1 MAGRVEGKVVLL
13 TGGAMGLGKASAKA
27 LLAEGARV
35 IITDIDEA
43 AGRATASELGCGFL
57 PQDVTDW
64 TRWQAIIAEVEQA
77 HGRLD
82 VLVNN
87 AAITVFGSVMD
98 ISPED
103 FRRCYTVDVDS
114 IFMGCKAA
122 IPLMARHKEWDG
134 GGGSIVNFSSAA
146 GNKPSPDL
154 AAYNSAKAAVA
165 MLTKSIALWC
175 AREQNGIRVN
185 SVQPGTILTPN
196 VESVIQ
202 GTPDPE
208 ATRAAFSVAQ
218 PIGRMGE
225 VDDIAHLVVY
235 LASDESRFATGA
247 PFIVDGGL
255 SIA

>member
-1 MAGRVEGKVVLL
+1 MAGRVAGKVVLL
-13 TGGAMGLGKASAKA
+13 TGGAMGLGKAATKA
-27 LLAEGARV
+27 LLAEGATV
-35 IITDIDEA
+35 IISDIDEA
-43 AGRATASELGCGFL
+43 AGRATAEELGCGFI

-64 TRWQAIIAEVEQA
+64 ARWQAVIAEVEAQ

-87 AAITVFGSVMD
+87 AAITVFGSIAD

-122 IPLMARHKEWDG
+122 IPLMARYKEWGG

-154 AAYNSAKAAVA
+154 AAYNSAKAAVVT
-165 MLTKSIALWC
+165 LTKSIALYC
-175 AREQNGIRVN
+175 AREQNGVRVN

-196 VESVIQ
+196 VESVIA
-202 GTPDPE
+202 GTPDPA

-225 VDDIAHLVVY
+225 VEDIAHLVVY
-235 LASDESRFATGA
+235 LASDESKFATGA

>member
-1 MAGRVEGKVVLL
+1 MGRVSGKVVLL
-13 TGGAMGLGKASAKA
+13 TGGAMGLGRAAAKA
-27 LLAEGARV
+27 LIAEGANV
-35 IITDIDEA
+35 VITDIDED
-43 AGRATASELGCGFL
+43 AGRTAADDLGCGFIA
-57 PQDVTDW
+57 QDVTDW
-64 TRWQAIIAEVEQA
+64 DRWLAVIDEVERD

-87 AAITVFGSVMD
+87 AAITVFGSIMD
-98 ISPED
+98 ISVED

-122 IPLMARHKEWDG
+122 IPLMAKG

-146 GNKPSPDL
+146 ANKPNADL
-154 AAYNSAKAAVA
+154 AAYNSAKAAVP

-175 AREQNGIRVN
+175 AREKNSVRVN

-196 VESVIQ
+196 VESVIA
-202 GTPDPE
+202 GTPDPD
-208 ATRAAFSVAQ
+208 ATREAFSVAQ

-225 VDDIAHLVVY
+225 PEDIAHLVVY

>member
-1 MAGRVEGKVVLL
+1 
-13 TGGAMGLGKASAKA
+13 MGLGKAAAKA
-27 LLAEGARV
+27 LLAQGARV

-43 AGRATASELGCGFL
+43 AGAATAAELGEHCAFL
-57 PQDVTDW
+57 AQDVTDW
-64 TRWQAIIAEVEQA
+64 ERWQAIIAEVEA
-77 HGRLD
+77 SHGRLD

-87 AAITVFGSVMD
+87 AAITVFGSIMD
-98 ISPED
+98 ISPDD

-122 IPLMARHKEWDG
+122 IPLMAKT
-134 GGGSIVNFSSAA
+134 GGGSIINFSSAA
-146 GNKPSPDL
+146 ANKPSADL
-154 AAYNSAKAAVA
+154 AAYNSAKAAVP
-165 MLTKSIALWC
+165 MLTKSIALYC
-175 AREQNGIRVN
+175 AREGNGIRAN

-196 VESVIQ
+196 VESVIA
-202 GTPDPE
+202 GTPDPD

-225 VDDIAHLVVY
+225 PEDIAHLVVY
-235 LASDESRFATGA
+235 LASDESKFATGA

>member
-1 MAGRVEGKVVLL
+1 MTGRVAGKVVLL
-13 TGGAMGLGKASAKA
+13 TGGAMGLGRAAARA
-27 LLAEGARV
+27 LLAEGAKV
-35 IITDIDEA
+35 VITDIDEG
-43 AGRATASELGCGFL
+43 AGAATAAELGCDFL

-64 TRWQAIIAEVEQA
+64 PRWQAVIGEVEA
-77 HGRLD
+77 MHGRLD

-122 IPLMARHKEWDG
+122 IPLMVKS

-146 GNKPSPDL
+146 GNKPSADL

-175 AREQNGIRVN
+175 AREGNGIRVN
-185 SVQPGTILTPN
+185 CVQPGTILTPN
-196 VESVIQ
+196 VESVIA
-202 GTPDPE
+202 GTPDPD

-225 VDDIAHLVVY
+225 PDDIAHLVVY

>member
-1 MAGRVEGKVVLL
+1 MGRVSGKVVLL
-13 TGGAMGLGKASAKA
+13 TGGAMGLGKAAAKA
-27 LLAEGARV
+27 LVAEGATV
-35 IITDIDEA
+35 VITDIDEA
-43 AGRATASELGCGFL
+43 AGRATAQELGCGFIH
-57 PQDVTDW
+57 QDVTDW
-64 TRWQAIIAEVEQA
+64 DRWLEVIDEVERD

-87 AAITVFGSVMD
+87 AAITVFGSLMD
-98 ISPED
+98 IGVED

-122 IPLMARHKEWDG
+122 IPLMAKG

-146 GNKPSPDL
+146 GNKPSADL
-154 AAYNSAKAAVA
+154 VAYNSAKAAVP

-175 AREQNGIRVN
+175 AREKNGIRVN

-196 VESVIQ
+196 VESVIA
-202 GTPDPE
+202 GTPDPD
-208 ATRAAFSVAQ
+208 ATREAFSVAQ
-218 PIGRMGE
+218 PVGHMGE
-225 VDDIAHLVVY
+225 PEDIAHLIVY

>member
-1 MAGRVEGKVVLL
+1 MKDGAGRVAGKVVLL
-13 TGGAMGLGKASAKA
+13 TGGAMGLGKAAAKA
-27 LLAEGARV
+27 LLAEGAKV
-35 IITDIDEA
+35 IITDINA
-43 AGRATASELGCGFL
+43 AQGAATAEQLGCDFL
-57 PQDVTDW
+57 AQDVTDW
-64 TRWQAIIAEVEQA
+64 ARWQAIIAEVEA
-77 HGRLD
+77 SHGRLD

-122 IPLMARHKEWDG
+122 IPLMAKS

-175 AREQNGIRVN
+175 AREGNGIRVN

-208 ATRAAFSVAQ
+208 ATRAAFSIAQ

-235 LASDESRFATGA
+235 LASDESKFATGA

>member
-1 MAGRVEGKVVLL
+1 MAGRVGGKVVLL
-13 TGGAMGLGKASAKA
+13 TGGAMGLGKAATSK
-27 LLAEGARV
+27 LLAEGATV
-35 IITDIDEA
+35 VITDINAE
-43 AGRATASELGCGFL
+43 AGRATAAELGCDYL
-57 PQDVTDW
+57 PHDVTDW
-64 TRWQAIIAEVEQA
+64 ARWQEVIAEVEA
-77 HGRLD
+77 KYGRLD

-87 AAITVFGSVMD
+87 AAITVFGSIAD
-98 ISPED
+98 ISVED
-103 FRRCYTVDVDS
+103 FKRCYTVDVDS

-122 IPLMARHKEWDG
+122 IPLMAKG

-146 GNKPSPDL
+146 GNKVSPDL
-154 AAYNSAKAAVA
+154 AAYNSAKAAVVV
-165 MLTKSIALWC
+165 LTKSIALYC
-175 AREQNGIRVN
+175 AREQNGVRVN

-196 VESVIQ
+196 VESVIA
-202 GTPDPE
+202 GTPDPD

-235 LASDESRFATGA
+235 LASDESKFATGA

>member
-27 LLAEGARV
+27 LLAEGAQV

-43 AGRATASELGCGFL
+43 AGAATAQELGCSFL
-57 PQDVTDW
+57 SQDVTGWD
-64 TRWQAIIAEVEQA
+64 RWQTLIAEVEA
-77 HGRLD
+77 SHGRLD

-103 FRRCYTVDVDS
+103 FRRCYAVDVDS

-122 IPLMARHKEWDG
+122 IPLIAKS

-175 AREQNGIRVN
+175 AREQNGVRVN

-196 VESVIQ
+196 VESVIA

-225 VDDIAHLVVY
+225 PDDIAHLVVY

>member
-1 MAGRVEGKVVLL
+1 MTGRVAGKVVLL
-13 TGGAMGLGKASAKA
+13 TGGAMGLGRAAAKA
-27 LLAEGARV
+27 LLAEGATV
-35 IITDIDEA
+35 IITDVNEA
-43 AGRATASELGCGFL
+43 AGAATAAELGCAFL

-64 TRWQAIIAEVEQA
+64 PRWQAIIAEVEA
-77 HGRLD
+77 MHGRLD

-122 IPLMARHKEWDG
+122 IPLMAKS

-146 GNKPSPDL
+146 GNKPSADL

-175 AREQNGIRVN
+175 ARAGNGIRVN

-208 ATRAAFSVAQ
+208 ATRAAFSIAQ

-225 VDDIAHLVVY
+225 AEDIAHLVVY
-235 LASDESRFATGA
+235 LASDESKFATGA

>member
-1 MAGRVEGKVVLL
+1 MAGRVAGKVVLL
-13 TGGAMGLGKASAKA
+13 TGGAMGLGKAAAKA
-27 LLAEGARV
+27 LLAEGASV
-35 IITDIDEA
+35 IITDVNTA
-43 AGRATASELGCGFL
+43 AGEATAAELGCEFM

-64 TRWQAIIAEVEQA
+64 ARWQAVIAEVETS

-122 IPLMARHKEWDG
+122 IPLMARS

-146 GNKPSPDL
+146 ANKPSPDL

-175 AREQNGIRVN
+175 AREANAIRVN

-196 VESVIQ
+196 VESVIA
-202 GTPDPE
+202 GTPDPA
-208 ATRAAFSVAQ
+208 ATHAAFSIAQ

-225 VDDIAHLVVY
+225 VEDIAHLVVY
-235 LASDESRFATGA
+235 LASDESKFATGA

>member
-1 MAGRVEGKVVLL
+1 MGRVSGKVVLL
-13 TGGAMGLGKASAKA
+13 TGGAMGLGKAAAKA
-27 LLAEGARV
+27 LVAEGAQV
-35 IITDIDEA
+35 VITDIDED
-43 AGRATASELGCGFL
+43 AGRATAQEVGCSFID
-57 PQDVTDW
+57 QDVTDW
-64 TRWQAIIAEVEQA
+64 DRWLAVIAKIERD

-98 ISPED
+98 ISVED

-122 IPLMARHKEWDG
+122 IPLMARS

-146 GNKPSPDL
+146 ANKPSADL
-154 AAYNSAKAAVA
+154 AAYNSAKAAVP

-175 AREQNGIRVN
+175 AREKNGIRVN

-196 VESVIQ
+196 VESVIA
-202 GTPDPE
+202 GTPDPD
-208 ATRAAFSVAQ
+208 ATREAFSVAQ
-218 PIGRMGE
+218 PVGHMGE
-225 VDDIAHLVVY
+225 PEDIAHLVVY

>member
-1 MAGRVEGKVVLL
+1 MAGRVAGKVVLL
-13 TGGAMGLGKASAKA
+13 TGGAMGLGRAAAKA

-35 IITDIDEA
+35 IITDVNTA
-43 AGRATASELGCGFL
+43 AGEATAAELGCEFM

-64 TRWQAIIAEVEQA
+64 ARWQAIIAEIEAA

-122 IPLMARHKEWDG
+122 IPLMAKS

-175 AREQNGIRVN
+175 AREGNGIRVN

-196 VESVIQ
+196 VESVIA
-202 GTPDPE
+202 GTPDPA
-208 ATRAAFSVAQ
+208 ATHAAFSIAQ

-225 VDDIAHLVVY
+225 VEDIAHLVVY
-235 LASDESRFATGA
+235 LASDESKFATGA